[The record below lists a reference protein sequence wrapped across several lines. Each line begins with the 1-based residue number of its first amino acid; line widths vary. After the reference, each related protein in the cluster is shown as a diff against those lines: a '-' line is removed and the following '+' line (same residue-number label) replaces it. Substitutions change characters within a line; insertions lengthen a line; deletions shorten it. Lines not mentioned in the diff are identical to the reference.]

1 MNTFEKMIAQ
11 KNIWLWCCLG
21 SVVLFGLV
29 APSVFAASTNNYTSA
44 SYTTSKSAAQSSAN
58 GYNNFSK
65 SVGKNYSYSVKSTY
79 SSSKGWGYTV
89 QQNGTSNDSDSDS
102 FNGPTNAAP
111 KPCHNQNLLTVDI
124 FYVPAGTQPVTAK
137 NTTNPYQQF
146 IVSATALEV
155 GKSYEPIAQIRN
167 NGACSLFNLLFGY
180 ETGDST
186 TRQTLPRYSLRELIG
201 VPTAHALGNITGSTP
216 QSSTYPNNI
225 RSQLP
230 FGTNGSFPIRVRIDF
245 GNNGSHDWEQYLNAQ
260 GPVPRGQTR
269 YVRLPAF
276 STNEVGTHS
285 IAVVTDIRHS
295 VDAGRGCY
303 ATSNPTSAGWGCIRE
318 TNENDNDRVETFT
331 TTTGGPGTQLG
342 VTVSDVTV
350 EVGDTITQVPF
361 TTRNIGT
368 TAILGYTYRV
378 TIGGTTFAST
388 SRTTNLAPAA
398 QEIVSSNGSYTA
410 PNNATTIPLTV
421 CAVVGTSTPAC
432 DTALVNVVTREC
444 SDGQDN
450 DGDTFQDTTDPGCF
464 TDPLDPD
471 TYDPDDD
478 NEGDISTTSTSVTI
492 EFRPVVNPVQYD
504 TPATLEYEI
513 TGPAPMSCQVTGGG
527 ANTAVN
533 HTPSTTSG
541 QVTTAPVRG
550 TQQFT
555 IRCTAIVGGV
565 PIQFERT
572 ITVDVIPLA
581 QET

>member
-11 KNIWLWCCLG
+11 KNIWLWFCFCT
-21 SVVLFGLV
+21 VVLFGLV
-29 APSVFAASTNNYTSA
+29 APRVFAASTNNYTSA

-79 SSSKGWGYTV
+79 SSTKGWGYTV
-89 QQNGTSNDSDSDS
+89 QQNNTSNDSNSDS
-102 FNGPTNAAP
+102 FNGPT
-111 KPCHNQNLLTVDI
+111 KTTSTPCHNQNLLAVDI
-124 FYVPAGTQPVTAK
+124 FFVPAGTQPVAAQ
-137 NTTNPYQQF
+137 NTSNPYQQS
-146 IVSATALEV
+146 IVSAAALEV
-155 GKSYEPIAQIRN
+155 GKSYEPIVQIRN
-167 NGACSLFNLLFGY
+167 NGACSLFDLLFGY

-186 TRQTLPRYSLRELIG
+186 TRQALPRYSLRDLIG
-201 VPTAHALGNITGSTP
+201 VPTAHALGNIVGQTP

-230 FGTNGSFPIRVRIDF
+230 FGTSGSFPIRVRIDF
-245 GNNGSHDWEQYLNAQ
+245 GNNGSQDWEQYLNAQ

-276 STNEVGTHS
+276 SSNEVGTHS

-388 SRTTNLAPAA
+388 SRTTNLALAA
-398 QEIVSSNGSYTA
+398 QELVSSNGSYTA

-421 CAVVGTSTPAC
+421 CAVVGTSAPAC

-478 NEGDISTTSTSVTI
+478 NEGDIATTSPSVTI
-492 EFRPVVNPVQYD
+492 EFRPVVNPVQYN
-504 TPATLEYEI
+504 TPATLDYEI
-513 TGPAPMSCQVTGGG
+513 SGPAPMSCQVTGGG
-527 ANTAVN
+527 ANTPVG

-572 ITVDVIPLA
+572 TTVDVIPLA